1 MKYISLPG
9 AGLLTGLAQM
19 LTHYNL
25 NVEDLDIALGM
36 EAPYLLVRNGENYA
50 AGSSLYRPEWLAIYL
65 QPHGFRLIENTLSKE
80 DVPAFLR
87 QHSPAMLK
95 LEVAKGTNHPLV
107 FKGYENGRYSFVN
120 IKPANSPEPD
130 SVSLSA
136 PMLKR
141 RLADQVTIMTLE
153 KCEPSAVDPV
163 PYLIH
168 SLYNLR
174 DYRQALL
181 TAREYTVTQDELYRE
196 LHEPTFRAIIQEM
209 YPLSL
214 LINDR
219 TLAEELR
226 SLRHNYM
233 HMFYSKQTDRVL
245 LSDWLSQTSIKK
257 CTAWMRED
265 IIDRLFELGVAEELI
280 DSIKLD
286 LTKKS

>member
-9 AGLLTGLAQM
+9 AGLLTGLAQI

-95 LEVAKGTNHPLV
+95 LEVTKGTNHPMV
-107 FKGYENGRYSFVN
+107 FEDYKNGRYSFVN
-120 IKPANSPEPD
+120 IKPANSSEPD

-181 TAREYTVTQDELYRE
+181 TAREYTVTQE
-196 LHEPTFRAIIQEM
+196 
-209 YPLSL
+209 
-214 LINDR
+214 
-219 TLAEELR
+219 
-226 SLRHNYM
+226 
-233 HMFYSKQTDRVL
+233 
-245 LSDWLSQTSIKK
+245 
-257 CTAWMRED
+257 
-265 IIDRLFELGVAEELI
+265 
-280 DSIKLD
+280 
-286 LTKKS
+286 